1 MNALIYVKKRNGEKE
16 QVVDAITEYKCRFDR
31 STKQISSIQ
40 KLIKRISNIRF
51 AIFIVISIGAVLL
64 YRSNEYTFLTIE
76 VLSGCAVFA
85 AAVLWHNDLYRKR
98 DRLQK
103 VLKIN
108 EMGLKRC
115 SGEWDEFRDSGE
127 EFIDHDHAF
136 SWDLDMFGKHSV
148 YQWLCTCHT
157 FYGRAFFAKSLQE
170 QIISVDNVL
179 KKQSAI
185 QELSGLLDW
194 RQELEVYGLTA
205 KTGDNPEPFLTWSE
219 KKTSTFKYI
228 ITPFL
233 LRIFPYLSLMV
244 GITGLLLNGTL
255 LFFALMYSI
264 QLMIWGLTY
273 TKTAN
278 SIRAFEK
285 NGSLLLSY
293 SHLIKTIENQK
304 FSSELLVNSKKDLI
318 TGKDI
323 KASKILKDI
332 SKVINSA
339 EVRSSAMA
347 LMLANAVWLWDARCA
362 IKADKIK
369 LRFGS
374 YFRRWIEVIGT
385 FETLASLSI
394 VRFEHPQWAFPI
406 ISKDK
411 SGIEARQMGHPLLK
425 ETICV
430 KNDLDLLQGGSVA
443 IITGSNM
450 SGKSTF
456 LRSIGVNLVLAY
468 SGSPVCASYFY
479 CSPLQIHSSMRINDD
494 LSSKVSTFYAE
505 LLRIKKIVEAVK
517 SDVPVLFLLDELF
530 RGTNSQDRH
539 DGAVAVLNA
548 LSNQMSIGII
558 STHDMA
564 LCNLSESDKTKFLNY
579 HFEEH
584 YQDHII
590 TFDYKIKCG
599 PSMTR
604 NAMFLIRMIGIKT
617 D

>member
-1 MNALIYVKKRNGEKE
+1 MA
-16 QVVDAITEYKCRFDR
+16 DAIAEYKYRFDL
-31 STKQISSIQ
+31 SKKQIELIQ
-40 KLIKRISNIRF
+40 KRIKRISNIRF
-51 AIFIVISIGAVLL
+51 GLFIVVSIGAVLL
-64 YRSNEYTFLTIE
+64 YRSNEYVFLTIE
-76 VLSGCAVFA
+76 VLSGCVAFA
-85 AAVLWHNDLYRKR
+85 AAVLWHNELYRKR
-98 DRLQK
+98 DRLK
-103 VLKIN
+103 NVMKIN

-115 SGEWDEFRDSGE
+115 SGEWGEFKDSGE
-127 EFIDHDHAF
+127 EFVNHDHAF
-136 SWDLDMFGKHSV
+136 SWDLDLYGKHSV

-157 FYGRAFFAKSLQE
+157 FYGRTFFAKSLQE
-170 QIISVDNVL
+170 QIIDVDYVL
-179 KKQSAI
+179 KKQTAI

-194 RQELEVYGLTA
+194 RQEFEVYGLTA
-205 KTGDNPEPFLTWSE
+205 KSGDNPEPFLKWSE
-219 KKTSTFKYI
+219 KATRTFKHI
-228 ITPFL
+228 SSSFL
-233 LRIFPYLSLMV
+233 LRIFPYLSLIV
-244 GITGLLLNGTL
+244 GTVGLLLNGTL

-293 SHLIKTIENQK
+293 SHLIEAIENRK
-304 FSSELLVNSKKDLI
+304 FSSELLENRKKDLI
-318 TGKDI
+318 TGKNV
-323 KASKILKDI
+323 KASEVLRNI
-332 SKVINSA
+332 SKVINAA

-347 LMLANAVWLWDARCA
+347 LLLANAVWLWDARCA

-369 LRFGS
+369 HQYGLC
-374 YFRRWIEVIGT
+374 FRRWIEVIGT

-411 SGIEARQMGHPLLK
+411 SGIETRQMGHPLLK

-430 KNDLDLLQGGSVA
+430 RNDLDLLQGGSVA

-456 LRSIGVNLVLAY
+456 LRSIGVNIVLAY
-468 SGSPVCASYFY
+468 SGSPVCASYFL
-479 CSPLQIHSSMRINDD
+479 CSPLQIYSSMRINDD

-539 DGAVAVLNA
+539 DGAVAVLHA
-548 LSNQMSIGII
+548 LSNQKSIGII
-558 STHDMA
+558 STHDMD
-564 LCNLSESDKTKFLNY
+564 LCNLAERDKTKFLNY

-584 YQDHII
+584 YEDHTI
-590 TFDYKIKCG
+590 TFDYKIKHG